1 MSTPTPRDMP
11 LREIVVRS
19 AYALV
24 GVAVLGLGAAV
35 LLVGGLGVD
44 PFTALNTGIS
54 DLIGW
59 DLGTT
64 QLVTNAL
71 LFAAVWV
78 FGRNQIGPGTV
89 INMVLTGYFIGWFSD
104 WLAGWVPEERTL
116 FGAAIFFA
124 IGLVIFDFGASAYI
138 SAGVGTAP
146 YDAIAPIIVERTSW
160 KYRNVRAVQDLA
172 CVAGAVLVGGQV
184 GVGTVV
190 TAFFNGP
197 LIEHYSEKFNSVA
210 VERLVR
216 ATGGASTA
224 QHRTSDTT
232 QATDGD

>member
-1 MSTPTPRDMP
+1 MSTHTASTMP
-11 LREIVVRS
+11 LRETVVRS
-19 AYALV
+19 LYALA

-35 LLVGGLGVD
+35 LLTGGLGVD
-44 PFTALNTGIS
+44 PFTALNTGLS
-54 DLIGW
+54 DLVGL

-64 QLVTNAL
+64 QLASNAL
-71 LFAAVWV
+71 LFVAVWV

-89 INMVLTGYFIGWFSD
+89 INMVLTGYFIGWFSA
-104 WLAGWVPEERTL
+104 WLDGWVPEERTL
-116 FGAAIFFA
+116 LGAAIFFA

-160 KYRNVRAVQDLA
+160 KYRNVRAVQDLS

-184 GVGTVV
+184 GIGTVV

-197 LIEHYSEKFNSVA
+197 LIEHYSERFNAVA

-216 ATGGASTA
+216 ATRGSRKTP
-224 QHRTSDTT
+224 T
-232 QATDGD
+232 TDGD